1 MARYYKYRRSYVR
14 KVFPRKR
21 WASNIKSEKLDMT
34 LNTESHY
41 IFKNTLLCTNSIQTS
56 SPTPVILKFGRL
68 KLKGDIR
75 FSQNNV
81 SQFTSCMI
89 YVMFVPEGLV
99 PTIDLI
105 SQHPEYLMGW
115 TSVSL
120 DSGSTFSMSTV
131 LKRNLN
137 SGDAI
142 YLLWNIDTTT
152 TPSQNITY
160 NLFYTAQ
167 YWTTSG

>member
-1 MARYYKYRRSYVR
+1 MPRYYKYRRYYK
-14 KVFPRKR
+14 KVFPKKR
-21 WASNIKSEKLDMT
+21 WASNIKSDKVELT
-34 LNTESHY
+34 LLTTSTSTATD
-41 IFKNTLLCTNSIQTS
+41 TLLCKNSEQVKQ
-56 SPTPVILKFGRL
+56 PTPVILKFGRL

-75 FSQNNV
+75 FSNTNV

-89 YVMFVPEGLV
+89 YCVFVPEGSN
-99 PTIDLI
+99 PNIDLI
-105 SQHPEYLMGW
+105 SKHPEYLLGW

-120 DSGSTFSMSTV
+120 DSGSTFSLTST

-142 YLLWNIDTTT
+142 SIIWAIDTTQ
-152 TPSQNITY
+152 TPSQAISY

-167 YWTTSG
+167 YWTSSA

>member
-1 MARYYKYRRSYVR
+1 MPRYYKYKRYYK

-21 WASNIKSEKLDMT
+21 WASNIKSDTLDMT
-34 LNTESHY
+34 LGTSATSVFRET
-41 IFKNTLLCTNSIQTS
+41 TLCLNSVQTS
-56 SPTPVILKFGRL
+56 QPTPTILKFGRL

-75 FSQNNV
+75 FSQTNV
-81 SQFTSCMI
+81 AQFTSCMI
-89 YVMFVPEGLV
+89 YALFVPEGSV
-99 PTIDLI
+99 TNIDLI
-105 SQHPEYLMGW
+105 SKHPEYLLGW

-120 DSGSTFSMSTV
+120 DSGSTFALTTT

-142 YLLWNIDTTT
+142 CLLWSIDTTA

-167 YWTTSG
+167 YWTTSS